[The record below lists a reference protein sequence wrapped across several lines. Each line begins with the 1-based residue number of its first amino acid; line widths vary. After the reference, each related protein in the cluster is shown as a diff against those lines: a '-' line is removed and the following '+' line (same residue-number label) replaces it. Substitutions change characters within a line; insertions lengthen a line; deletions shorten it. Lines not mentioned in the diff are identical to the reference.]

1 MRKMSKMLGL
11 LAGSALLGLSGVAM
25 AAEPGLTDT
34 TIKIGLFGPMSGPAQ
49 AYGQDVMNAAKMYY
63 AKVNADG
70 GINGRKIEIVE
81 EDDRC
86 SPNDLVAAVKKLVEQ
101 DQVFI
106 LNGGS
111 CSAPVVAAKDY
122 VVRSEVPW
130 VMLNA
135 SGDGA
140 LYPPQPNIFGAMSI
154 SQRAV
159 GGSTVEFAVKQFG
172 AKKIGYINHD
182 DAYGAWNLE
191 AAGPQAKEHGA
202 TFLSESVDP
211 KITDVTA
218 PVLKMKAA
226 NVDVLILTTYAAPA
240 QLILKKAAELH
251 FNKPIIVAVNAIA
264 NLKQMV
270 DNVGTKDAFKNVY
283 IQELLMAKPGSEKL
297 AWVYDMY
304 KKAYPELSAQPGHP
318 QVYMPYGIPPA
329 EVVVKALQAAGR
341 DVTRAKFI
349 DAVEHLNFNSVMAGP
364 IAFTHTEHA
373 AQKSSIYFKFDGDDL
388 TEVPGVFASHW
399 TYKAN

>member
-1 MRKMSKMLGL
+1 MRKTGY
-11 LAGSALLGLSGVAM
+11 LAISLAITALLGGIGAAE

-34 TIKIGLFGPMSGPAQ
+34 SIKIGLFGPMSGPSQ

-63 AKVNADG
+63 AKINAEG

-106 LNGGS
+106 INGGS
-111 CSAPVVAAKDY
+111 CSSAVVAAKEY
-122 VVRSEVPW
+122 VVRSGTPW

-140 LYPPQPNIFGAMSI
+140 LYPVQPNIFGATSI

-159 GGSTVEFAVKQFG
+159 GGSTVEFATKHLG

-191 AAGPQAKEHGA
+191 AAAPQAKENGA
-202 TFLSESVDP
+202 TFLVESVDP

-218 PVLKMKAA
+218 PVLKMRAA
-226 NVDVLILTTYAAPA
+226 NVDVLIITAYAAPA
-240 QLILKKAAELH
+240 QLILKKAQELH
-251 FNKPIIVAVNAIA
+251 FDKPIVIAVNAIA

-270 DNVGTKDAFKNVY
+270 ENVGSKDAFKNVY
-283 IQELLMAKPGSEKL
+283 VQELLMAKPGSEKL

-304 KKAYPELSAQPGHP
+304 KKAYPDLAAQPGHP

-329 EVVVKALQAAGR
+329 QVVVKALQAAGR

-349 DAVEHLNFNSVMAGP
+349 DAVEHLSFDSVMAGP
-364 IAFTHTEHA
+364 ISFSSTEHA
-373 AQKSSIYFKFDGDDL
+373 GQKASIYFKFDGENL
-388 TEVPGVFASHW
+388 TDVPGVFASRW
-399 TYKAN
+399 SYKPN

>member
-1 MRKMSKMLGL
+1 MRKRVKLLGCLAGTAMLGITG
-11 LAGSALLGLSGVAM
+11 AAL

-34 TIKIGLFGPMSGPAQ
+34 TIKIGLFGPLSGASQ
-49 AYGQDVMNAAKMYY
+49 AYGQDVLNAAKMYY
-63 AKVNADG
+63 AKINAEG
-70 GINGRKIEIVE
+70 GINGRKIEVVV

-86 SPNDLVAAVKKLVEQ
+86 SPTDMVAAVKKLVEQ
-101 DQVFI
+101 DEVFI

-122 VVRSEVPW
+122 VVRSGVPW

-140 LYPPQPNIFGAMSI
+140 LYPPQPNIFGALSI

-159 GGSTVEFAVKQFG
+159 GGSTVEFAAKFLN

-191 AAGPQAKEHGA
+191 AAAPQAREDGA
-202 TFLSESVDP
+202 SFIVESVDP

-218 PVLKMKAA
+218 PVLKMRAA
-226 NVDVLILTTYAAPA
+226 NVDVLVLTTYAGPA
-240 QLILKKAAELH
+240 QLILKKAQELH
-251 FNKPIIVAVNAIA
+251 FDKPIVVAVNAIA

-270 DNVGTKDAFKNVY
+270 DNVGSKDAFKNVY
-283 IQELLMAKPGSEKL
+283 IEELLMAKPGSEKL
-297 AWVYDMY
+297 RWVYDLY
-304 KKAYPELSAQPGHP
+304 KKSYPDLSSQPGHP

-349 DAVEHLNFNSVMAGP
+349 DAVEHLDFNSVMAGP
-364 IAFTHTEHA
+364 IVFTHTDHA
-373 AQKSSIYFKFDGDDL
+373 AQKASIYFKYDGENL
-388 TEVPGVFASHW
+388 TEVPGVFASRW
-399 TYKAN
+399 TYKGN